1 MSRQKLYIDSDVLTE
16 ARRRI
21 RHVYDVFDT
30 VVVMF
35 SGGKDSLVTLHLVR
49 EIADEFGALPVNV
62 VFRDEELIP
71 DSVIRLVDQY
81 RQQDWIKLLWFGVPL
96 RSSLFVLGAVR
107 EYIQW
112 DPGREH
118 VRTLP
123 EWAIT
128 DVGDPPGTIYS
139 QYEMDH
145 ILSRYFRGRIAAV
158 TGIRASESLVR
169 FRASVNKLNENYIT
183 SSGSLLNGVTGGARY
198 RAPNVSLAK
207 PIYDWLENDVL
218 RYIWEHELD
227 YAPAYDAQHLAGVGL
242 RISTPL
248 HAEAAKHF
256 GKLRETEPELYAGCI
271 ALWPEMVL
279 QERYWSELDR
289 KAIATRYGTSLEGV
303 RQWILDSLE
312 DPHSQELALSRLDL
326 VERLA
331 VRRPDAWPPEYVL
344 RQFMNG
350 SFKRVLQP
358 LKVQVPA

>member
-16 ARRRI
+16 ARARI

-49 EIADEFGALPVNV
+49 EIAEEFGALPVNV

-71 DSVIRLVDQY
+71 DSVIRLVDHY
-81 RQQDWIKLLWFGVPL
+81 RQQDWVNLLWFGVPL

-107 EYIQW
+107 EYVQW

-128 DVGDPPGTIYS
+128 EVGDPPGTIYS

-145 ILSRYFRGRIAAV
+145 LLTRYFRGRIASV

-169 FRASVNKLNENYIT
+169 YRASVNKLNENYIT
-183 SSGSLLNGVTGGARY
+183 SSGSLLQGVTGGVRY
-198 RAPNVSLAK
+198 AAPNVSLVK
-207 PIYDWLENDVL
+207 PIYDWQENDVL
-218 RYIWEHELD
+218 RYIWEHQLD

-242 RISTPL
+242 RVSTPL
-248 HAEAAKHF
+248 HAETAKHF
-256 GKLRETEPELYAGCI
+256 GKLRETEPDLYAGCI
-271 ALWPEMVL
+271 ALWPEMAL

-289 KAIATRYGTSLEGV
+289 KAATRRYGMSLDGV
-303 RQWILDSLE
+303 RQWVLDNLD
-312 DPHSQELALSRLDL
+312 DPHSLDLALLRLDQ

-331 VRRPDAWPPEYVL
+331 RKRPEVWPPEYVL
-344 RQFMNG
+344 SQFMNG
-350 SFKRVLQP
+350 SFKRMLQP
-358 LKVQVPA
+358 QKVRAIA